1 MQHELV
7 QNMQDTSHLVIS
19 LASLMLYRDNGD
31 GHRVLVFPLMG
42 PCVRSPFLDN
52 IPMAARMSAAKQLL
66 GTLESLHSAGI
77 VHRGEY

>member
-7 QNMQDTSHLVIS
+7 QNVQDTSHLVIS

-52 IPMAARMSAAKQLL
+52 IPMAARMSAVKQL

-77 VHRGEY
+77 IRRGGY

>member
-7 QNMQDTSHLVIS
+7 QDVQDTSHLVIS

-52 IPMAARMSAAKQLL
+52 IPMAARMSAVKQL

-77 VHRGEY
+77 IRRGEY

>member
-52 IPMAARMSAAKQLL
+52 IPMAARMSAVKQL

-77 VHRGEY
+77 IRRGEY